1 MPPCVAHWQRQA
13 TAPNR
18 SQALALTRRS
28 KLAKTEAE
36 VGKVLPT
43 GFSWQ
48 TVANLIPLQINT
60 LAILKF
66 SRQLAV
72 GKSCQLS

>member
-1 MPPCVAHWQRQA
+1 
-13 TAPNR
+13 
-18 SQALALTRRS
+18 
-28 KLAKTEAE
+28 LAKTDAE

-48 TVANLIPLQINT
+48 TVANLIPLQINE

-66 SRQLAV
+66 SWQLAV